1 MPEVALNTKKT
12 SPMRQKV
19 TRAFVTINY
28 ADETKTKAE
37 NEITMHQDFVQMQ
50 NVIESEKTLE
60 LACAWEEYGAAG
72 NAHIHALLQTAYTER
87 KRVSD
92 WLNYL
97 ANTLGLKGKGH
108 IDVVSKKSQNATIIA
123 YRLKAGKADLWAANR

>member
-37 NEITMHQDFVQMQ
+37 DEITMHQDFVQMQ

-108 IDVVSKKSQNATIIA
+108 IDVVSKKSQNATIAHIVT
-123 YRLKAGKADLWAANR
+123 GKQIGRAHV